1 MVVVALCSGTVL
13 LPVVLLHKLD
23 AIIKKDYLQIL
34 QRRLKSA
41 ARWLK
46 LVDCQKLVDD
56 YPKKPQITTT
66 FKPIINIC

>member
-13 LPVVLLHKLD
+13 LPVVLLDKLD

-46 LVDCQKLVDD
+46 LGDNSVFQQENNPKHTSQLVLEW
-56 YPKKPQITTT
+56 I
-66 FKPIINIC
+66 